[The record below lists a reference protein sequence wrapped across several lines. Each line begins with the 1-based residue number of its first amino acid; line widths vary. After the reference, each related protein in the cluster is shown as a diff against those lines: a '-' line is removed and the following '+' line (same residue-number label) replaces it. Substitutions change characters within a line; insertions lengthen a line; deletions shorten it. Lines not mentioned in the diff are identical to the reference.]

1 MFGGPERLTI
11 LPQAFVFPGKGL
23 GPGFSLSGRP
33 LALDR
38 TLNLYRVAFFVYIF
52 TWFSEDS
59 RSKMDAHHKSL
70 VCFPGKGNG
79 PGFSFSC
86 RPLALDRTLSFYP
99 RRIFLYAF
107 LCGFLKE
114 RSLLYAFLQGLLN
127 PAYGNVV
134 FSRSK
139 LRAHHKSLVF
149 FRSLLF
155 PPLADHMICM

>member
-1 MFGGPERLTI
+1 MDFFGSQEI
-11 LPQAFVFPGKGL
+11 QIFPGKGM

-38 TLNLYRVAFFVYIF
+38 TLLEWA
-52 TWFSEDS
+52 
-59 RSKMDAHHKSL
+59 
-70 VCFPGKGNG
+70 
-79 PGFSFSC
+79 
-86 RPLALDRTLSFYP
+86 

-107 LCGFLKE
+107 LRVFLKV
-114 RSLLYAFLQGLLN
+114 RSLLDAVLRCLLN

-139 LRAHHKSLVF
+139 LHAFHKSLVF

-155 PPLADHMICM
+155 PPLANHVICG